1 MSKGKEKM
9 TKFLNTLALCLLLI
23 AGSSWLYATDYPG
36 GGGSDGFTDP
46 TANNTW
52 TADQTFNDNVNI
64 LFGTSGN
71 GSIDYD
77 GTNLTLNSQVSGTGH
92 VTIVE
97 GTSGAGNSGE
107 QTLNLVQLSD
117 SSGGADMSFIHDTS
131 TAADSDSTGVFRFR
145 AKDDS
150 QTFRQIGTLRMV
162 FADVSSTT
170 MDSKFTFGVMN
181 NVNAGNNNTEASL
194 S

>member
-117 SSGGADMSFIHDTS
+117 SSGGASYFQ
-131 TAADSDSTGVFRFR
+131 R
-145 AKDDS
+145 
-150 QTFRQIGTLRMV
+150 
-162 FADVSSTT
+162 
-170 MDSKFTFGVMN
+170 
-181 NVNAGNNNTEASL
+181 
-194 S
+194 